1 MEPTVRI
8 DLAYQDFLQWLREN
22 IATRPDLV
30 GPIPE
35 GEQASP
41 MRRAVARIVAGAESA
56 YERAYERME
65 AGTATN
71 PDDLATR
78 VVNELEA
85 SKRDILAALSPNS
98 APASDSNLPML
109 AGFGLVALVLWYAT
123 RKQGA

>member
-30 GPIPE
+30 GPIPA

-41 MRRAVARIVAGAESA
+41 MRRQVARIVAGAESA
-56 YERAYERME
+56 YERAFQKME
-65 AGTATN
+65 SGEAAD

-78 VVNELEA
+78 VINELEA
-85 SKRDILAALSPNS
+85 SKRDILAALN
-98 APASDSNLPML
+98 PASDSNLPML
-109 AGFGLVALVLWYAT
+109 AGFGLAALVLWYAT
-123 RKQGA
+123 RR